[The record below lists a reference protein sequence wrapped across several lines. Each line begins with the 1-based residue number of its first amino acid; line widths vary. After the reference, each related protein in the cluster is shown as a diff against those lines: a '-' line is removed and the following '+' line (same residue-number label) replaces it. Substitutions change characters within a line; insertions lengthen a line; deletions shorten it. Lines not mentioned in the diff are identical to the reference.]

1 VRRAFK
7 IIGWSFGVLV
17 LLIGLT
23 GVAAYVFV
31 TSDYVRAQIETRAGA
46 ISGRKTKIAKIS
58 IDWGLVS
65 HVHLDAVEV
74 ANADWGKADHMFKAE
89 QIEFQIRVWPLIHGD
104 FILPK
109 LTLRKPEIYLER
121 NAEDES
127 NWSPKE
133 SPVVS
138 GAAQKIQP
146 KNRYQTPLIG
156 QLEINVGRLGY
167 RDTKRNLDLDG
178 TVQTATGQASAQS
191 QAELS
196 LKGRLEGQPL
206 SLHFVGGSALMLRE
220 TDTPYPI
227 ALNVA
232 HGDTK
237 LGVKGSLQ
245 DPFQYKG
252 ADVELSLSG
261 SDLADIYPLLGIPGP
276 PTPPYR
282 ITGKLH
288 REPDTW
294 RVVDMAWHTGDSDLS
309 GDVAIDQQSKPSRLT
324 AHLVSQ
330 RLVFADLAP
339 LIGAT
344 PGKRSNQSAQQKQ
357 TEAQL
362 EATGDLFPNVPLH
375 VERLRAMDMD
385 VTLEAKRVVA
395 PSYLPVQAIAARVQV
410 QSGQALVRP
419 LDMTFGGGKIVG
431 DLAVDARTDNPA
443 VRTIQPGKPPST
455 GRRPRRLL
463 PRLAFL
469 RHDRGQAQG
478 PRSVDR
484 HWPIARSG
492 HGYGQRRC
500 RTGYGRWI
508 DQWADGQSRQS
519 ADRRCIGSLYHRRR
533 PYPDPVRPQPPELQ
547 SRRCGLRQDAD
558 GHA

>member
-156 QLEINVGRLGY
+156 QLEINDGRLGY
-167 RDTKRNLDLDG
+167 RDTKRKLDLDG
-178 TVQTATGQASAQS
+178 TVQTATGQAGAQS

-309 GDVAIDQQSKPSRLT
+309 GDVAIDQRSKPSRLT

-330 RLVFADLAP
+330 RLAFADLAP

-362 EATGDLFPNVPLH
+362 EGTGDLFPNVPLH

-419 LDMTFGGGKIVG
+419 LDMTFGGGKMSVIWRSMRG
-431 DLAVDARTDNPA
+431 
-443 VRTIQPGKPPST
+443 RTI
-455 GRRPRRLL
+455 
-463 PRLAFL
+463 
-469 RHDRGQAQG
+469 
-478 PRSVDR
+478 
-484 HWPIARSG
+484 
-492 HGYGQRRC
+492 
-500 RTGYGRWI
+500 
-508 DQWADGQSRQS
+508 
-519 ADRRCIGSLYHRRR
+519 R
-533 PYPDPVRPQPPELQ
+533 PY
-547 SRRCGLRQDAD
+547 G
-558 GHA
+558 